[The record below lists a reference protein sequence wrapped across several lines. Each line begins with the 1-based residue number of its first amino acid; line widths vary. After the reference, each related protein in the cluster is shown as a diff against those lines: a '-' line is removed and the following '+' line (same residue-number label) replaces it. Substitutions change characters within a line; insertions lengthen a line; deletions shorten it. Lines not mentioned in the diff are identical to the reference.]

1 MQDKPLFTTLLAA
14 AILILLVLLPFP
26 QPAVM
31 AQSTPPSPY
40 NLIAAINNLRNAN
53 GLPALQIN
61 NALMSAA
68 QLHSQY
74 QASIGSWSHTGSGGS
89 SETDR
94 ALAAG
99 YGSGDSVIC
108 DEAVAVAQAATTVDY
123 IVNVIWNDYQHRN
136 LVLLNSR
143 FSDIGAGAAI
153 GSDGLVYYT
162 VDHCTTGGSQTVA
175 SPAATAVT
183 RGSAAPSP
191 SAEVIKT
198 VVAAT
203 PLENGSIVHI
213 VEAGQ
218 TLWSIATAYGQTT
231 DQLAALNG
239 LPTPNPVIYVGQKLL
254 VRPAFTPTLTPTIT
268 ITPRPATRTPRPT
281 FTPQPTRPTRTATLE
296 PTPTSQPLVTL
307 PKFDRRWFG
316 ISLVAICG
324 LGLVTVL
331 ANHLLRSKPGAK
343 EPPKDPTKEP

>member
-1 MQDKPLFTTLLAA
+1 MQDKPLFTALLAT

-40 NLIAAINNLRNAN
+40 DLIAAINSLRSAN
-53 GLPALQIN
+53 GLPALQTDG
-61 NALMSAA
+61 ALMSAA

-74 QASIGSWSHTGSGGS
+74 QASIGSWTHTGSGGS
-89 SETDR
+89 NETDR

-99 YGSGDSVIC
+99 YGGGASVTC
-108 DEAVAVAQAATTVDY
+108 DEAVAVAQVATTADY
-123 IVNVIWNDYQHRN
+123 IVNVIWNDYQHRD

-143 FSDIGAGAAI
+143 FTGIGAGAAV

-162 VDHCTTGGSQTVA
+162 VDNCTAGGGYTGAT
-175 SPAATAVT
+175 PAVTAVA

-198 VVAAT
+198 VVVVT
-203 PLENGSIVHI
+203 PLENGSIIHI

-218 TLWSIATAYGQTT
+218 TLWSIAAAYGQTA
-231 DQLAALNG
+231 DQLAMLNG
-239 LPTPNPVIYVGQKLL
+239 LPTPNLVIYVGQKLL

-296 PTPTSQPLVTL
+296 PTPTRQPLVAM

-316 ISLVAICG
+316 ISLVVICG

-331 ANHLLRSKPGAK
+331 VNHLLRSKPGGK
-343 EPPKDPTKEP
+343 EPPKDPPEKS